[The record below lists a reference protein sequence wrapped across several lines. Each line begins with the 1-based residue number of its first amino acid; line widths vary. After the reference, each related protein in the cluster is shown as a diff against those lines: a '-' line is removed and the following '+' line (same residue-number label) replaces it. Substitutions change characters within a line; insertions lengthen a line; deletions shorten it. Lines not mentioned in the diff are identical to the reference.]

1 MNMRSLGK
9 TKSKADLLG
18 EFRGRMMERG
28 ETMQEVLSKCR
39 VEEVIQESAIEGTM
53 KSIVIIEEASKSM
66 SLDLE

>member
-18 EFRGRMMERG
+18 EFRSRMMERG